1 MVQEEEGVGSVSQ
14 YLLDHRIRLY
24 FRRETL
30 IWLRELLVPQE
41 QVEGQR
47 EGQAGVCL
55 GVRTL
60 LGHRMWLHFVSA
72 NQ

>member
-1 MVQEEEGVGSVSQ
+1 VGVFLVQEVEGVGLASQ
-14 YLLDHRIRLY
+14 YLLGHRILLH

-30 IWLRELLVPQE
+30 IWLVRELLV
-41 QVEGQR
+41 R
-47 EGQAGVCL
+47 LCL
-55 GVRTL
+55 VLRTL